1 MTLRVNARLSQ
12 DDVAYD
18 FRRLSDD
25 CRLFSACHPHCTND
39 CTGTRH
45 QALLGHERIVCVC
58 RDKSGTPRDE
68 IQRKRKF
75 HVIYQR
81 EWVFDILDHNGID
94 YDQVAVVDSDTIIN
108 PKCPNFFEKTN
119 YEYTVVVQ
127 NADYE
132 WVGRSIDGWHHH
144 LLPNE
149 IKPKVW
155 EYHNAGFVI
164 VNKKHKEFLDIVKD
178 FYTKNIEKINDI
190 RYYKSY
196 AGIDVLS
203 TGQTIMNFLVIKHNI
218 KRTFL
223 PERYN
228 FGGLYMKN
236 LLWAPWLNI
245 HASSWWSDE
254 LIFLD
259 MGWIYHFAGIPKL
272 NTEEAVEE
280 HIRRFGQKS
289 RDTSYWMKRTY
300 EELYETG

>member
-1 MTLRVNARLSQ
+1 MTFLLIWMELKMSKNIIFIPNIDCGDGRSTPYHYSVKSYQNWAKQ
-12 DDVAYD
+12 YDDIEVVEWTEPLID
-18 FRRLSDD
+18 
-25 CRLFSACHPHCTND
+25 
-39 CTGTRH
+39 
-45 QALLGHERIVCVC
+45 V
-58 RDKSGTPRDE
+58 
-68 IQRKRKF
+68 RKF

-81 EWVFDILDHNGID
+81 EWVFDILDHNEID

-119 YEYTVVVQ
+119 YEYTVVLQ

-144 LLPNE
+144 LLSNE

-178 FYTKNIEKINDI
+178 FYMKNIEKINDI
-190 RYYKSY
+190 KYYKSY
-196 AGIDVLS
+196 AGADVIS

-228 FGGLYMKN
+228 FGGLYIKN
-236 LLWAPWLNI
+236 LLWNPWLNV
-245 HASSWWSDE
+245 HAPSWWSDE

-272 NTEEAVEE
+272 DTEEAVKE
-280 HIRRFGQKS
+280 HVRRFGYKA
-289 RDTSYWMKRTY
+289 RDTGYWMKRTY
-300 EELYETG
+300 EELYENR